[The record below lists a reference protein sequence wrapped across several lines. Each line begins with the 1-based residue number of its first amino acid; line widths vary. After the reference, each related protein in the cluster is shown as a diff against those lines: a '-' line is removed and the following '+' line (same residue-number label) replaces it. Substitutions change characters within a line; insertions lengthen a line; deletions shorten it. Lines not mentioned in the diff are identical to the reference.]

1 MCTRV
6 RTLFSILLLS
16 WVVVP
21 ASAQQIGAM
30 SGKVTDTAGG
40 VLPGVT
46 VEARSDVLPS
56 PRVTVTEA
64 TGEYRLPALPPG
76 NYTIT
81 FTLSGMQTVTRQ
93 ALVQLNQ
100 DTVVDAS
107 LGIQGVAETVN
118 VTATVSLIERESAS
132 LKSGISNEQIMS
144 LPVGQEYR
152 DLLKLIPGVQYSQDT
167 MRGPSAG
174 GSGQDN
180 VYNFDGANVTLPLFG
195 TLSAEPSSHDI
206 AQVTTVRGGARAV
219 DFDRS
224 GGFSIDSVSKSG
236 TNRFTGELTWQ
247 LSTHDMVAALQRT
260 SASRYEQDRTWLTG
274 NVGGPVIPN
283 KLNFY
288 GSYYRPQN
296 ARDNR
301 ANKYGELPEYE
312 RVRNEGF
319 GKLTFTPTSSVLIN
333 VSYRDSHRLDTS
345 DLFASTASATTGTG
359 NEAWQKII
367 SAEGSWVVNSRSHV
381 TFRYS
386 DYVNETQGRPDNIA
400 DVSASTAVGT
410 RLDVNRLDQIGL
422 LTVPTPVAGQTAFN
436 QFVQPLIDRYGYVEN
451 GVKVGGGTVGYGT
464 TFDEDNFFRDAG
476 QFGYNVSF
484 GGGLRHD
491 LHAGYQFY
499 TDAED
504 LIRSSNGWGSI
515 TVPGGRLTFN
525 NTPIF
530 YTAAFQQQ
538 GLGLVPTIHSEYKSQ
553 SFELN
558 DTIRWNR
565 WTFNAGVLAS
575 NDTLYGQGLQE
586 DASKPLTGFVAK
598 PGVKY
603 EMYDIPFSK
612 MIQPRLAATWAYN
625 GEDTVFG
632 SYATYN
638 PSASSLPRAASWDRN
653 LATTL
658 NSHFDANGV
667 LFGSTNV
674 ASSSGKLFVEDM
686 TPRTIDEVIVGT
698 ARRLGNRATGRAYWR
713 YRKGTHFWEDTN
725 NNARVA
731 FRSATTPSSV
741 PSALYIEDLTQRIA
755 EIGSGST
762 YVIAELDGAYTKFNE
777 ATFETEWRGDR
788 MNVRGSYTWSHYY
801 GNFDQ
806 DNSTTANDANVFVG
820 SSFIGDGA
828 GRQLWDFRDGDM
840 RGDRRH
846 MVKVYGYYSLKWD
859 AVVGAYAFAQ
869 SGQPWETWSYEPYI
883 ALTTN
888 TSDTSRYAE
897 PAGSKRTSSH
907 AQLDVKYVQN
917 FRVGQHVRFQIDA
930 DLFNVFNG
938 QTGYNINP
946 NAHAGTAFGVA
957 RNFFDPRRFQIAARN
972 EILKS
977 RLGIRD

>member
-1 MCTRV
+1 MAGVR
-6 RTLFSILLLS
+6 RTLFALAFLCS
-16 WVVVP
+16 VAP

-30 SGKVTDTAGG
+30 SGKVTDTGG
-40 VLPGVT
+40 AVLPGVT
-46 VEARSDVLPS
+46 VEARADVLPS
-56 PRVTVTEA
+56 PRVAVTEV

-76 NYTIT
+76 NYTVT

-107 LGIQGVAETVN
+107 LGIQGVTETVN

-132 LKSGISNEQIMS
+132 LKSGVSNEQIMA

-152 DLLKLIPGVQYSQDT
+152 DLLKLIPGVQYSQDAV
-167 MRGPSAG
+167 RGPSAG

-206 AQVTTVRGGARAV
+206 AQVTTVRGGARAI

-236 TNRFTGELTWQ
+236 TNRFSGEVSWQ
-247 LSTHDMVAALQRT
+247 VMTRDMVAALQRT
-260 SASRYEQDRTWLTG
+260 SASRYEQDRSWFTG
-274 NVGGPVIPN
+274 NVGGPVLTS

-296 ARDNR
+296 SRENR
-301 ANKYGELPEYE
+301 GNRYGELPSYD
-312 RVRNEGF
+312 RTRNEGF
-319 GKLTFTPTSSVLIN
+319 GKLTFTPTSSVLLN
-333 VSYRDSHRLDTS
+333 FSYRDSHRLDKS
-345 DLFASTASATTGTG
+345 DLFASNASSTTGTG
-359 NEAWQKII
+359 NEAWQKIAT
-367 SAEGSWVVNSRSHV
+367 AEGSWVVNSRSHL
-381 TFRYS
+381 TFRWT
-386 DYVNETQGRPDNIA
+386 DYVNETQGRPDNVA
-400 DVSASTAVGT
+400 SASATTAVGT
-410 RLDVNRLDQIGL
+410 RLDVARLDQIGL
-422 LTVPTPVAGQTAFN
+422 LSVPAPIAGQTAFN
-436 QFVQPLIDRYGYVEN
+436 EFVQPLIDRYGYIEN
-451 GVKVGGGTVGYGT
+451 GVRLGGGTVGYGT

-476 QFGYNVSF
+476 QVAYNVVF
-484 GGGLRHD
+484 GSGLKHD
-491 LHAGYQFY
+491 LHLGYQRY
-499 TDAED
+499 VDAED
-504 LIRSSNGWGSI
+504 LTRSSNGWGSI
-515 TVPGGRLTFN
+515 TVPGGRLSFN
-525 NTPIF
+525 GTPIF

-538 GLGLVPTIHSEYKSQ
+538 GLGLVPTIHSEYQSQ
-553 SFELN
+553 SIEAN
-558 DTIRWNR
+558 DTVRWKD
-565 WTFNAGVLAS
+565 WTFNLGVLAS

-612 MIQPRLAATWAYN
+612 MIQPRLGATWAYN

-638 PSASSLPRAASWDRN
+638 PAASSLPRAASWDRN
-653 LATTL
+653 LATTI
-658 NSHFDANGV
+658 NAHFDANGV

-686 TPRTIDEVIVGT
+686 TPRTIDEVLVGT
-698 ARRLGNRATGRAYWR
+698 ARRFSSRLSGRAYWR
-713 YRKGTHFWEDTN
+713 YRKATHFWEDTN
-725 NNARVA
+725 NNARIA
-731 FRSATTPSSV
+731 FRTGNTPASV
-741 PSALYIEDLTQRIA
+741 PSALYIEDLTQRLA
-755 EIGSGST
+755 EITSGST

-777 ATFETEWRGDR
+777 ATVESEWRS
-788 MNVRGSYTWSHYY
+788 NKLFVRGSYTWSHYY

-806 DNSTTANDANVFVG
+806 DNSTTANDANIFVG

-846 MVKVYGYYSLKWD
+846 VVKLYGYYSLKWD

-897 PAGSKRTSSH
+897 RAGSKRTNPH
-907 AQLDVKYVQN
+907 AQLDLKYTQN
-917 FRVGQHVRFQIDA
+917 LRVGPRVRLQVDA

-938 QTGYNINP
+938 QTGYNVNP
-946 NAHAGTAFGVA
+946 NAHGGSAYGLS
-957 RNFFDPRRFQIAARN
+957 RSFFDPRRFQIAARF
-972 EILKS
+972 
-977 RLGIRD
+977 RF

>member
-1 MCTRV
+1 MVRV
-6 RTLFSILLLS
+6 PVGRTLFSLLLLFS
-16 WVVVP
+16 MVVP
-21 ASAQQIGAM
+21 ASAQQVGAI
-30 SGKVTDTAGG
+30 SGRVADTAGG

-132 LKSGISNEQIMS
+132 LKSGVSNEQIMS

-152 DLLKLIPGVQYSQDT
+152 DLLKLIPGVQYSQDAV
-167 MRGPSAG
+167 RGPSAG

-236 TNRFTGELTWQ
+236 TNRFTGELSWQ
-247 LSTHDMVAALQRT
+247 LSTSNMVAALQRT
-260 SASRYEQDRTWLTG
+260 SASRYEQDRNWFTV
-274 NVGGPVIPN
+274 NAGGPVIPN

-319 GKLTFTPTSSVLIN
+319 GKLTFTPTSSVLLN

-367 SAEGSWVVNSRSHV
+367 SAEGSWVINSRSHFSV
-381 TFRYS
+381 KFS

-400 DVSASTAVGT
+400 NLSASTVVGT
-410 RLDVNRLDQIGL
+410 RLDVTRLDQLGL
-422 LTVPTPVAGQTAFN
+422 LTVPTPVAGQAAFN
-436 QFVQPLIDRYGYVEN
+436 EFVQPLIDRYGYVEN
-451 GVKVGGGTVGYGT
+451 GIKVGGGTVGYGT
-464 TFDEDNFFRDAG
+464 TFDEDNFFRNAG
-476 QFGYNVSF
+476 QFAYNLSV
-484 GGGLRHD
+484 GGAIKHD
-491 LHAGYQFY
+491 LHAGYQY
-499 TDAED
+499 YKDAEN

-515 TVPGGRLTFN
+515 TVPGGRLSFN
-525 NTPIF
+525 GTPIF

-538 GLGLVPTIHSEYKSQ
+538 GLGLVPKIHSEYQSQ
-553 SFELN
+553 SFEAN
-558 DTIRWNR
+558 DTIRWHD
-565 WTFNAGVLAS
+565 WTFNAGIVAS
-575 NDTLYGQGLQE
+575 NDTLFGQGLQE
-586 DASKPLTGFVAK
+586 DSSKPLTGFVAR

-603 EMYDIPFSK
+603 QMYDIPFSK

-638 PSASSLPRAASWDRN
+638 PAASSLPRAASWDRN
-653 LATTL
+653 LATTI
-658 NSHFDANGV
+658 NAHFDASGV

-686 TPRTIDEVIVGT
+686 TPRTIDEAIVGT
-698 ARRLGNRATGRAYWR
+698 ARRFGTRVSGRAYWR

-725 NNARVA
+725 NNARIA
-731 FRSATTPSSV
+731 FRTANTPSSV
-741 PSALYIEDLTQRIA
+741 PAANYIEDLTQRLA

-777 ATFETEWRGDR
+777 ATVESEWRGDR
-788 MNVRGSYTWSHYY
+788 AFVRGSYTWSHYY

-846 MVKVYGYYSLKWD
+846 VLKVYGYYSLKWD
-859 AVVGAYAFAQ
+859 ATVGAYAFAQ
-869 SGQPWETWSYEPYI
+869 SGQPWEIWSYEPYI

-888 TSDTSRYAE
+888 TSDTSRFAE
-897 PAGSKRTSSH
+897 PAGSKRTNPH
-907 AQLDVKYVQN
+907 AQLDLKYIQN
-917 FRVGQHVRFQIDA
+917 FRVGPHMRFQLDA

-957 RNFFDPRRFQIAARN
+957 RNFFDPRRFQIAV
-972 EILKS
+972 
-977 RLGIRD
+977 RLRF

>member
-1 MCTRV
+1 MAGVR
-6 RTLFSILLLS
+6 RTLFALAFLCS
-16 WVVVP
+16 VAP

-30 SGKVTDTAGG
+30 SGKVTDTGG
-40 VLPGVT
+40 AVLPGVT
-46 VEARSDVLPS
+46 VEARADVLPS
-56 PRVTVTEA
+56 PRVAVTEV

-76 NYTIT
+76 NYTVT

-107 LGIQGVAETVN
+107 LGIQGVTETVN

-132 LKSGISNEQIMS
+132 LKSGVSNEQIMA

-152 DLLKLIPGVQYSQDT
+152 DLLKLIPGVQYSQDAV
-167 MRGPSAG
+167 RGPSAG

-206 AQVTTVRGGARAV
+206 AQVTTVRGGARAI

-236 TNRFTGELTWQ
+236 TNRFSGEVSWQ
-247 LSTHDMVAALQRT
+247 VMTRDMVAPLQRT
-260 SASRYEQDRTWLTG
+260 SASRYEQDRSWFTG
-274 NVGGPVIPN
+274 NVGGPVLTS

-296 ARDNR
+296 SRENR
-301 ANKYGELPEYE
+301 GNRYGELPSYD
-312 RVRNEGF
+312 RTRNEGF
-319 GKLTFTPTSSVLIN
+319 GKLTFTPTSSVLLN
-333 VSYRDSHRLDTS
+333 FSYRDSHRLDKS
-345 DLFASTASATTGTG
+345 DLFASNASSTTGTG
-359 NEAWQKII
+359 NEAWQKIAT
-367 SAEGSWVVNSRSHV
+367 AEGSWVVNSRSHL
-381 TFRYS
+381 TFRWT
-386 DYVNETQGRPDNIA
+386 DYVNETQGRPDNVA
-400 DVSASTAVGT
+400 SASATTAVGT
-410 RLDVNRLDQIGL
+410 RLDVARLDQIGL
-422 LTVPTPVAGQTAFN
+422 LSVPAPIAGQTAFN
-436 QFVQPLIDRYGYVEN
+436 EFVQPLIDRYGYIEN
-451 GVKVGGGTVGYGT
+451 GVRLGGGTVGYGT

-476 QFGYNVSF
+476 QVAYNVVF
-484 GGGLRHD
+484 GSGLKHD
-491 LHAGYQFY
+491 LHLGYQRY
-499 TDAED
+499 VDAED
-504 LIRSSNGWGSI
+504 LTRSSNGWGSI
-515 TVPGGRLTFN
+515 TVPGGRLSFN
-525 NTPIF
+525 GTPIF

-538 GLGLVPTIHSEYKSQ
+538 GLGLVPTIHSEYQSQ
-553 SFELN
+553 SIEAN
-558 DTIRWNR
+558 DTVRWKD
-565 WTFNAGVLAS
+565 WTFNLGVLAS

-612 MIQPRLAATWAYN
+612 MIQPRLGATWAYN

-638 PSASSLPRAASWDRN
+638 PAASSLPRAASWDRN
-653 LATTL
+653 LATTI
-658 NSHFDANGV
+658 NAHFDANGV

-686 TPRTIDEVIVGT
+686 TPRTIDEVLVGT
-698 ARRLGNRATGRAYWR
+698 ARRFSSRLSGRAYWR
-713 YRKGTHFWEDTN
+713 YRKATHFWEDTN
-725 NNARVA
+725 NNARIA
-731 FRSATTPSSV
+731 FRTGNTPASV
-741 PSALYIEDLTQRIA
+741 PSALYIEDLTQRLA
-755 EIGSGST
+755 EITSGST

-777 ATFETEWRGDR
+777 ATVESEWRS
-788 MNVRGSYTWSHYY
+788 NKLFVRGSYTWSHYY

-806 DNSTTANDANVFVG
+806 DNSTTANDANIFVG

-846 MVKVYGYYSLKWD
+846 VVKLYGYYSLKWD

-897 PAGSKRTSSH
+897 RAGSKRTNPH
-907 AQLDVKYVQN
+907 AQLDLKYTQN
-917 FRVGQHVRFQIDA
+917 LRVGPHVRLQVDA

-938 QTGYNINP
+938 QTGYNVNP
-946 NAHAGTAFGVA
+946 NAHGGSAYGLS
-957 RNFFDPRRFQIAARN
+957 RSFFDPRRFQIAAR
-972 EILKS
+972 L
-977 RLGIRD
+977 RF

>member
-1 MCTRV
+1 MAGVR
-6 RTLFSILLLS
+6 RTLFALAFLCS
-16 WVVVP
+16 VAP

-30 SGKVTDTAGG
+30 SGKVTDTGG
-40 VLPGVT
+40 AVLPGVT
-46 VEARSDVLPS
+46 VEARADVLPS
-56 PRVTVTEA
+56 PRVAVTEV

-76 NYTIT
+76 NYTVT

-107 LGIQGVAETVN
+107 LGIQGVTETVN

-132 LKSGISNEQIMS
+132 LKSGVSNEQIMA

-152 DLLKLIPGVQYSQDT
+152 DLLKLIPGVQYSQDAV
-167 MRGPSAG
+167 RGPSAG

-206 AQVTTVRGGARAV
+206 AQVTTVRGGARAI

-236 TNRFTGELTWQ
+236 TNRFSGEVSWQ
-247 LSTHDMVAALQRT
+247 VMTRDMVAALQRT
-260 SASRYEQDRTWLTG
+260 SASRYEQDRSWFTG
-274 NVGGPVIPN
+274 NVGGPVLTS

-296 ARDNR
+296 SRENR
-301 ANKYGELPEYE
+301 GNRYGELPSYD
-312 RVRNEGF
+312 RTRNEGF
-319 GKLTFTPTSSVLIN
+319 GKLTFTPTSSVLLN
-333 VSYRDSHRLDTS
+333 FSYRDSHRLDKS
-345 DLFASTASATTGTG
+345 DLFASNASSTTGTG
-359 NEAWQKII
+359 NEAWQKIAT
-367 SAEGSWVVNSRSHV
+367 AEGSWVVNSRSHL
-381 TFRYS
+381 TFRWT
-386 DYVNETQGRPDNIA
+386 DYVNETQGRPDNVA
-400 DVSASTAVGT
+400 SASATTAVGT
-410 RLDVNRLDQIGL
+410 RLDVARLDQIGL
-422 LTVPTPVAGQTAFN
+422 LSVPAPIAGQTAFN
-436 QFVQPLIDRYGYVEN
+436 EFVQPLIDRYGYIEN
-451 GVKVGGGTVGYGT
+451 GVRLGGGTVGYGT

-476 QFGYNVSF
+476 QVAYNVVF
-484 GGGLRHD
+484 GSGLKHD
-491 LHAGYQFY
+491 LHLGYQRY
-499 TDAED
+499 VDAED
-504 LIRSSNGWGSI
+504 LTRSSNGWGSI
-515 TVPGGRLTFN
+515 TVPGGRLSFN
-525 NTPIF
+525 GTPIF

-538 GLGLVPTIHSEYKSQ
+538 GLGLVPTIHSEYQ
-553 SFELN
+553 SHSIEAN
-558 DTIRWNR
+558 DTVRWKD
-565 WTFNAGVLAS
+565 WTFNLGVLAS

-612 MIQPRLAATWAYN
+612 MIQPRLGATWAYN

-638 PSASSLPRAASWDRN
+638 PAASSLPRAASWDRN
-653 LATTL
+653 LATTI
-658 NSHFDANGV
+658 NAHFDANGV

-686 TPRTIDEVIVGT
+686 TPRTIDEVLVGT
-698 ARRLGNRATGRAYWR
+698 ARRFSSRLSGRAYWR
-713 YRKGTHFWEDTN
+713 YRKATHFWEDTN
-725 NNARVA
+725 NNARIA
-731 FRSATTPSSV
+731 FRTGNTPASV
-741 PSALYIEDLTQRIA
+741 PSALYIEDLTQRLA
-755 EIGSGST
+755 EITSGST

-777 ATFETEWRGDR
+777 ATVESEWRS
-788 MNVRGSYTWSHYY
+788 NKLFVRGSYTWSHYY

-806 DNSTTANDANVFVG
+806 DNSTTANDANIFVG

-846 MVKVYGYYSLKWD
+846 VVKLYGYYSLKWD

-897 PAGSKRTSSH
+897 RAGSKRTNPH
-907 AQLDVKYVQN
+907 AQLDLKYTQN
-917 FRVGQHVRFQIDA
+917 LRVGPRVRLQVDA

-938 QTGYNINP
+938 QTGYNVNP
-946 NAHAGTAFGVA
+946 NAHGGSAYGLS
-957 RNFFDPRRFQIAARN
+957 RSFFDPRRFQIAARF
-972 EILKS
+972 
-977 RLGIRD
+977 RF

>member
-1 MCTRV
+1 MFSVRV
-6 RTLFSILLLS
+6 RTLLSLLLAG
-16 WVVVP
+16 WVVP
-21 ASAQQIGAM
+21 ASAQQVGAM

-46 VEARSDVLPS
+46 VDARSDVLPS
-56 PRVTVTEA
+56 PRVTVTET

-100 DTVVDAS
+100 ETVVDAS

-132 LKSGISNEQIMS
+132 LKSGVSNQQIMS

-167 MRGPSAG
+167 VRGPSAG

-247 LSTHDMVAALQRT
+247 VSTSNMVAALQRT
-260 SASRYEQDRTWLTG
+260 SASRYEQDRSWFTV
-274 NVGGPVIPN
+274 NAGGPVIPN

-319 GKLTFTPTSSVLIN
+319 GKLTFTPTSSILIN

-359 NEAWQKII
+359 NEAWQKIV
-367 SAEGSWVVNSRSHV
+367 SAEGSWVVNSRSHF
-381 TFRYS
+381 TLKYS
-386 DYVNETQGRPDNIA
+386 DYVNETQGRPDNVA
-400 DVSASTAVGT
+400 NVSATTAVGT
-410 RLDVNRLDQIGL
+410 RLEVGRLDQVGL
-422 LTVPTPVAGQTAFN
+422 LTVPVTVAGQTAFN
-436 QFVQPLIDRYGYVEN
+436 DFVLPLIDRYGYVEN

-464 TFDEDNFFRDAG
+464 TFDEDNFFRDAA

-484 GGGLRHD
+484 GGKLRHD
-491 LHAGYQFY
+491 LHAGYQY
-499 TDAED
+499 YVDAED
-504 LIRSSNGWGSI
+504 LVRSSNGWGSI
-515 TVPGGRLTFN
+515 TVPGGRLSFN

-538 GLGLVPTIHSEYKSQ
+538 GLGLVPAIHSEYKSR

-558 DTIRWNR
+558 DTIRWDR
-565 WTFNAGVLAS
+565 WTFNLGVLAS

-586 DASKPLTGFVAK
+586 DPSKALTGFVAR

-625 GEDTVFG
+625 GEDTIFG

-638 PSASSLPRAASWDRN
+638 PAASSLPRAASWDRN
-653 LATTL
+653 LATTI

-698 ARRLGNRATGRAYWR
+698 ARRLGNRATARAYWR

-725 NNARVA
+725 NNARIA
-731 FRSATTPSSV
+731 FRSANTPSSV
-741 PSALYIEDLTQRIA
+741 PSALYIEDLTQRLA

-762 YVIAELDGAYTKFNE
+762 YVIAELDGAYTRFNE
-777 ATFETEWRGDR
+777 ATFETEWRGER
-788 MNVRGSYTWSHYY
+788 MNVSGSYAWSHYY

-846 MVKVYGYYSLKWD
+846 VVKVYGYYSLKWD

-888 TSDTSRYAE
+888 TADTSRYAE
-897 PAGSKRTSSH
+897 PAGSKRTNPH
-907 AQLDVKYVQN
+907 AQLDLKYVQT
-917 FRVGQHVRFQIDA
+917 FRLGPHARFQIDA

-938 QTGYNINP
+938 QTGYNVNP
-946 NAHAGTAFGVA
+946 GAHAGPAYGVA
-957 RNFFDPRRFQIAARN
+957 RTFFDPRRFQIAAR
-972 EILKS
+972 L
-977 RLGIRD
+977 RF